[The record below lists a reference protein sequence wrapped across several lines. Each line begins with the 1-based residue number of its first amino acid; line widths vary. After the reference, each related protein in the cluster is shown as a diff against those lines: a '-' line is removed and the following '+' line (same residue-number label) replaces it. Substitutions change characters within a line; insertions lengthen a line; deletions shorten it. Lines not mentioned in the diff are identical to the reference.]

1 MSILSVQNGE
11 RGNGLNTGSHKHK
24 VKCRHQ
30 RKGQSQH
37 SFANHRIIITDF
49 LAQPSQQLNINKLV
63 APSCALS
70 FSYHHHFPPLHFI
83 FLWVRFF
90 PLDPDSTIC
99 LPMLYISFIYE
110 SNALFSNGVKVHI
123 KQANMWIKNKQN
135 SIIKSFG
142 VKNGLDCE
150 ISCSAD
156 PCLMSRARFLTE
168 GRIMSSSELPQLWLE
183 VSGLQRGTKPFQQ
196 SAIMALLYEP
206 TPFSFTHNY
215 AFGGIWPLFIS

>member
-37 SFANHRIIITDF
+37 SFANQRIIITDF

-70 FSYHHHFPPLHFI
+70 FSYHHHFPSLHSI
-83 FLWVRFF
+83 FLCFVFLSF
-90 PLDPDSTIC
+90 PPDPNCTI
-99 LPMLYISFIYE
+99 LHHPPPPPPTLYIPFIYE
-110 SNALFSNGVKVHI
+110 NNALFNDGVQANI
-123 KQANMWIKNKQN
+123 KQADMWIKKKNHQN

-142 VKNGLDCE
+142 VKYGLDCG

-156 PCLMSRARFLTE
+156 TRLMSRARFLTQD
-168 GRIMSSSELPQLWLE
+168 RLMSSFEWPQ
-183 VSGLQRGTKPFQQ
+183 FQ
-196 SAIMALLYEP
+196 L
-206 TPFSFTHNY
+206 
-215 AFGGIWPLFIS
+215 

>member
-83 FLWVRFF
+83 FLCVCFF
-90 PLDPDSTIC
+90 PLDPGSTIH
-99 LPMLYISFIYE
+99 LPVLYNSFIYE
-110 SNALFSNGVKVHI
+110 SNVLFSNSVKVHI
-123 KQANMWIKNKQN
+123 KQANIWIKN
-135 SIIKSFG
+135 SIIKSFA

-150 ISCSAD
+150 ISCWSLPDVQSKISHRGSHNELIWITTAVTG
-156 PCLMSRARFLTE
+156 SQRAAKRDKAIPE
-168 GRIMSSSELPQLWLE
+168 KCYY
-183 VSGLQRGTKPFQQ
+183 GL
-196 SAIMALLYEP
+196 I
-206 TPFSFTHNY
+206 
-215 AFGGIWPLFIS
+215 IWTYTFF